1 MLATMASG
9 VSRRTGRQMALWK
22 ANQTG
27 YFPVTFS
34 GFSEINR
41 VGLVGFEN
49 TNAMQNSAKQSEPV
63 Q

>member
-1 MLATMASG
+1 MLATSASEM
-9 VSRRTGRQMALWK
+9 SRGMVRQMALGK
-22 ANQTG
+22 LNQSG

-34 GFSEINR
+34 VFSGINR

-49 TNAMQNSAKQSEPV
+49 TNAMQNGAKQSEPV